1 MIKENNS
8 RYHAFNIVYQFD
20 STKHQL
26 KSIRHEYYRK
36 NNTSPSERSRS
47 MVLSN
52 EVVRWQRRLDSW
64 ISLSLDKP
72 IKKLPPKVLSI
83 LRLAYYEYIMDDN
96 IPVHAAVDSWVE
108 LSKKITNKKLSGLI
122 NAVLRKAHSINKK
135 MPIPNQDLASWQS
148 FPDWM
153 IANWVNQF
161 GKSKTNKLID
171 YLNQSHGTDL
181 RINLPI
187 DKVESRLLDQGISW
201 SNSPNS
207 KNFIRINSGLR
218 KILSSQIHLSGK
230 VFVQNRAA
238 GAVVEILNPKPSETI
253 LDVCAAPGTKSI
265 YIFQKMNQSGNLF
278 ASDINSSQVAKSFK
292 RCNEL
297 ELSIDWK
304 VKDATLSLIHI

>member
-36 NNTSPSERSRS
+36 NNTSSSERSRS

-122 NAVLRKAHSINKK
+122 NAVLRKAHYINKK
-135 MPIPNQDLASWQS
+135 N
-148 FPDWM
+148 
-153 IANWVNQF
+153 
-161 GKSKTNKLID
+161 
-171 YLNQSHGTDL
+171 
-181 RINLPI
+181 
-187 DKVESRLLDQGISW
+187 
-201 SNSPNS
+201 
-207 KNFIRINSGLR
+207 
-218 KILSSQIHLSGK
+218 SQI
-230 VFVQNRAA
+230 QNHYK
-238 GAVVEILNPKPSETI
+238 EN
-253 LDVCAAPGTKSI
+253 
-265 YIFQKMNQSGNLF
+265 IFKKF
-278 ASDINSSQVAKSFK
+278 IF
-292 RCNEL
+292 
-297 ELSIDWK
+297 
-304 VKDATLSLIHI
+304 SLKKFG